1 MKQAYTHRITY
12 WTKAKNGAKVQAS
25 FPVTDKGR
33 KIHLAEMQRSG
44 LCYDIKVESLN
55 TQPK

>member
-1 MKQAYTHRITY
+1 MKPSYTHRITY
-12 WTKAKNGAKVQAS
+12 WTKAKDGSAAKAS
-25 FPVTDKGR
+25 FPVTEKGR
-33 KIHLAEMQRSG
+33 KIHLAEMQKSN